1 MLTFPLGWVEPTRI
15 RPHEP
20 VSGARR
26 NPGSDENSATLPPR
40 PAHHEIG
47 IPLPPH
53 SVQRNG
59 RAQSGVG
66 LVGSREVSGMESLE
80 ARTERY
86 LQEAERVRR
95 AAERTEDPE
104 NRTVLLEMAHQY
116 VTAATMIE
124 ELRRYR

>member
-1 MLTFPLGWVEPTRI
+1 
-15 RPHEP
+15 
-20 VSGARR
+20 
-26 NPGSDENSATLPPR
+26 
-40 PAHHEIG
+40 
-47 IPLPPH
+47 
-53 SVQRNG
+53 
-59 RAQSGVG
+59 
-66 LVGSREVSGMESLE
+66 MESLE